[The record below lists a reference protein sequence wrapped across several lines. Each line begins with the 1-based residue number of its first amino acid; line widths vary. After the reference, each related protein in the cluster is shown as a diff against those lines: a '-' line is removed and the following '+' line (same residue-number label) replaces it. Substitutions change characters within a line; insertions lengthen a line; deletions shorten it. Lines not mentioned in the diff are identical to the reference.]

1 MTENYVT
8 IMTEEFEK
16 GDSGETVQG
25 VTFII
30 DGKFKEVLDLL
41 IKQNAGKYSDYKD
54 IIKDA
59 LFNGINE
66 MINEIPHAE

>member
-25 VTFII
+25 VTFIV

-41 IKQNAGKYSDYKD
+41 IKQNDGKYSDYKD
-54 IIKDA
+54 IVKDA
-59 LFNGINE
+59 LFNGIND
-66 MINEIPHAE
+66 MIKATPHEE

>member
-1 MTENYVT
+1 MTESYVT
-8 IMTEEFEK
+8 ILTEEFEK
-16 GDSGETVQG
+16 GDGGETVKG
-25 VTFII
+25 VTFIV

-41 IKQNAGKYSDYKD
+41 IRQNDGKYSDYKD

-66 MINEIPHAE
+66 MIKEIPHEE